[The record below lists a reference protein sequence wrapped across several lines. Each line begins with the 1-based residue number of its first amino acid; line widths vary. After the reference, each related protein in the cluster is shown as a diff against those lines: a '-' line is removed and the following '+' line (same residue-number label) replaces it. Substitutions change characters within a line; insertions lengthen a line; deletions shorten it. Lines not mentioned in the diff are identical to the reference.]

1 MIRLG
6 ELMDEALGVPEGTLE
21 AAVKVYNYIL
31 DTLDAP
37 DSKTLTVEEESGIEM
52 SMNNPTTV
60 SDYVF
65 KTVNV
70 KIEAGIYDRTK
81 EIITRGMAYNF
92 SPELVNKYKGVK
104 VSGGLDEVDLS
115 IDLIVPPNTTWD
127 GIRNHLRE
135 DRTQTISSLA
145 HELKHAY
152 DAFKIPSKK
161 VSDIVSYRAL
171 MNRIGLPALDE
182 FLYYIYYTS
191 ATEGLVRPTEL
202 ASNFIEQGVE
212 PKDFLQALKDSQ
224 IYKNLKRAQ
233 TITYDEVIKELS
245 STPEYITSIDT
256 FLQNNKIDITN
267 LTDEQ
272 KAKKL
277 LEMYFESVKKDMM
290 TFYQQLVTKDQHL
303 PVFAQMFGI
312 PPGFFN
318 KEQQDA
324 INDFSKELNSFG
336 SFEKF
341 FKFQEKKVH
350 ANADKSIRKLAKLYA
365 YIK

>member
-21 AAVKVYNYIL
+21 AAVKVYDYIL
-31 DTLDAP
+31 DTLNAP
-37 DSKTLTVEEESGIEM
+37 DAKTLTVEEESEIEM
-52 SMNNPTTV
+52 SMNSPTTV

-70 KIEAGIYDRTK
+70 KIEAGIYGQIK

-115 IDLIVPPNTTWD
+115 IDLMVPPDTTWD
-127 GIRNHLRE
+127 DIRNHLRE
-135 DRTQTISSLA
+135 DRTQIISSLA

-161 VSDIVSYRAL
+161 VSDVVSYKAL
-171 MNRIGLPALDE
+171 MSRIGVPALDE

-202 ASNFIEQGVE
+202 AANFIEQGVE
-212 PKDFLQALKDSQ
+212 PKNFLQALKDSK
-224 IYKNLKRAQ
+224 IYQNLKRAQ
-233 TITYDEVIKELS
+233 TITYDDIIKELS
-245 STPEYITSIDT
+245 TDPDYILAIDN
-256 FLQNNKIDITN
+256 FLKNNRVSAAGLN
-267 LTDEQ
+267 NEQ

-277 LEMYFESVKKDMM
+277 LEMYFDSVKGEMM
-290 TFYQQLVTKDQHL
+290 NLYKQLVAKDQRL
-303 PVFAQMFGI
+303 PMFAIMLGA
-312 PPGFFN
+312 PGVFN

-336 SFEKF
+336 SFEQF

-350 ANADKSIRKLAKLYA
+350 ANAEKSIRKLAKLYA